1 MLVEGYQGGLPGS
14 GDIQAK
20 TQWTNQLWICV
31 CVCLCEEE
39 CGGAETGMNIAARDT
54 SARD

>member
-14 GDIQAK
+14 GDLQAK

-31 CVCLCEEE
+31 CVSVCV
-39 CGGAETGMNIAARDT
+39 
-54 SARD
+54 